1 MLAYAHGMPPTRRS
15 DATRSGILAAARV
28 RFAADG
34 YERATI
40 RAVAADA
47 RIDPSMVMRYFGS
60 KEGLFAAAAE
70 FDLQLPDLASLPR
83 ASIGEAV
90 IRHFLRLWDSG
101 DELQL
106 LLRTGAT
113 NASAAERMQQI
124 FAEQLVPG
132 IAAIQPAG
140 TPKAEI
146 ADRAGLAASQVLGV
160 AMCRYVLRLPPMA
173 SMAPA
178 TMVSWLAPTLQRYLA
193 GPAPG

>member
-1 MLAYAHGMPPTRRS
+1 MPPTRRS

>member
-1 MLAYAHGMPPTRRS
+1 MPPTRRS
-15 DATRSGILAAARV
+15 DTTRSEILAAARV

-70 FDLQLPDLASLPR
+70 FDLQLPDLSSLPR

-90 IRHFLRLWDSG
+90 IRHFLWLWDSG

-132 IAAIQPAG
+132 IAAIQPVG
-140 TPKAEI
+140 TPRAEI
-146 ADRAGLAASQVLGV
+146 ADRAGLAASQILGV

-173 SMAPA
+173 SMDPA